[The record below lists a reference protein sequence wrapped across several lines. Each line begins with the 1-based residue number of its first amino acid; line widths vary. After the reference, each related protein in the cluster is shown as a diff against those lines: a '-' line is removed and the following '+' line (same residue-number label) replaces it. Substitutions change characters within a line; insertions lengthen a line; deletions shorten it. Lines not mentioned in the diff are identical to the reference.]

1 MDSST
6 ATSND
11 VQPRTPGIDTPER
24 TPIRCGKRQRAD
36 TADADAD
43 GSNAAPAKAA
53 SVVIE
58 VIEINDSGSDSDT
71 DSIIANVETEP
82 CPTCAREEAVGLINV
97 SYDKCCM
104 SCDEYLCSSNG
115 PCVYLKRK
123 ECSVD
128 ACKQPI
134 CTDCVAGDGR
144 CVDCAGCACC
154 GQSDDTPK
162 ITCVD
167 CGTQYCVDTCE
178 CECNDD

>member
-36 TADADAD
+36 TADAD

-53 SVVIE
+53 SVVTE

-82 CPTCAREEAVGLINV
+82 CPTCAREEADGLINV

-115 PCVYLKRK
+115 PCVFLKRK